1 MGKNFNNYGGL
12 IWKEY
17 LITDK
22 NQILPLY
29 SITLKRVEYL
39 VIWRDYNFN
48 EKNPNKYSGK
58 TFTDIQEFHREI
70 KRKIVMEFE
79 SKIYY
84 VNTTEEALELIKN
97 KIYNKIIIV
106 TNGNND
112 AEDYINNARRIIGA
126 NTIVGVSVYNVKRHI
141 HWIKNMENTLLL
153 NGIDYHEKFFK

>member
-1 MGKNFNNYGGL
+1 MGKNFNNNGGL

-22 NQILPLY
+22 DQILPLY

-48 EKNPNKYSGK
+48 PKNPNKYSEK
-58 TFTDIQEFHREI
+58 TFKEIQEFHRKI

-84 VNTTEEALELIKN
+84 VNTTEEAIELIKN

-106 TNGNND
+106 TNGYND

-126 NTIVGVSVYNVKRHI
+126 NIV
-141 HWIKNMENTLLL
+141 
-153 NGIDYHEKFFK
+153 